1 MPSSYKNFVHDDS
14 NLLIF
19 SKQNHQVAE
28 VAVRD
33 RAKEGFRR
41 VRAIME
47 LELNLNPG
55 QTRMGKVR
63 IKRNNF
69 PNVSYILVP
78 LQYLLQNPVYYRN
91 PLQVSMVTFELICFF
106 LELEQEV
113 SQILAKFD
121 QSLSIFV
128 QKLASSSAYNTNDYK
143 PSTLCKNCRFCTF
156 KNHFN

>member
-1 MPSSYKNFVHDDS
+1 
-14 NLLIF
+14 
-19 SKQNHQVAE
+19 
-28 VAVRD
+28 
-33 RAKEGFRR
+33 
-41 VRAIME
+41 ME

-55 QTRMGKVR
+55 QTRMGKVC
-63 IKRNNF
+63 IKRNDF

-91 PLQVSMVTFELICFF
+91 SLQVSMVTFELICFF

-121 QSLSIFV
+121 QSMSIFV

-143 PSTLCKNCRFCTF
+143 PSTLCKNCRFVPLKKPLQLIIQPLVQQKLLLSPHHTF
-156 KNHFN
+156 DIRKIISHISNKEYRYS